1 MTRFLQL
8 VMKIRDMLK
17 ATSKALFIIY
27 ASVPLGHCQN
37 PSQLSNVETALPDNT
52 PAIEAVKSK
61 ENYLSLEELLKT
73 EVPEL
78 AKENA
83 ATNENWRLLIDS
95 LSRSD
100 FQEADKFAQTLLT
113 DKSVLAPLRFEL
125 CVVYKD
131 ISFIDP
137 DTQKTDSPALV
148 QILKN
153 DKTLNEIRS
162 EKQALLNERP
172 LVYKKIEDKNK
183 SKATSAL
190 IGSLIGAGLGAGLGA
205 AAGGGNAVAIGA
217 GTGAALGAAGGYGYA
232 AADSPEVRLQYIEK
246 RLQEV
251 TIEDSTLE
259 SRQNQ
264 LRLQLS
270 QEERQKENE
279 AVKSLAALKERALRL
294 MDRFAAEN
302 EFQPSIAIGNAF
314 LKLRGMDAEVSLK
327 SAEIFQEETRVA
339 KIVRIATVIKKEVLQ
354 ILNKES
360 SSTKPWTAFA
370 ELQKKIQMV
379 KNSIQDNKYIKILEK
394 ELFGLQEDLE
404 MTMRTASKQRE
415 SLVSLAERDAEDA
428 FPKIESYGAFY
439 QDDPEFSSSWLRVK
453 DLRQKQAEEKV
464 QYYMS
469 SVEAVL
475 LADPERAKVLLSELL
490 DKEVPPIQRSILE
503 AKIASAFKR
512 LHGHEI
518 KLIRADVDEA
528 HSFLSKYA
536 LETGAEPANV
546 DLSKLKGDLKFDQYK
561 EREDTTMSGGLDVDI
576 PILASG
582 GIQGKLKKSSA
593 SNSAEAR
600 AGIENQTKL
609 FSFTTRLFI
618 GIENINRCL
627 SLLEGANVRT
637 KELRKDKNLDKSLAG
652 RLDGLSRS
660 IEISLLEL
668 KAFRSNEI
676 NARKYSWAAIS
687 SGLCLTVLA
696 GAGGLIKIAR
706 RKSK

>member
-1 MTRFLQL
+1 
-8 VMKIRDMLK
+8 MKIRDMLK

-125 CVVYKD
+125 CVIYKD
-131 ISFIDP
+131 ISFIDA

-162 EKQALLNERP
+162 EKQALLKERP
-172 LVYKKIEDKNK
+172 LAYKKIEDKNK

-294 MDRFAAEN
+294 MDRFATEN

-354 ILNKES
+354 N
-360 SSTKPWTAFA
+360 
-370 ELQKKIQMV
+370 
-379 KNSIQDNKYIKILEK
+379 
-394 ELFGLQEDLE
+394 
-404 MTMRTASKQRE
+404 
-415 SLVSLAERDAEDA
+415 
-428 FPKIESYGAFY
+428 IE
-439 QDDPEFSSSWLRVK
+439 
-453 DLRQKQAEEKV
+453 
-464 QYYMS
+464 
-469 SVEAVL
+469 
-475 LADPERAKVLLSELL
+475 
-490 DKEVPPIQRSILE
+490 
-503 AKIASAFKR
+503 
-512 LHGHEI
+512 
-518 KLIRADVDEA
+518 
-528 HSFLSKYA
+528 
-536 LETGAEPANV
+536 
-546 DLSKLKGDLKFDQYK
+546 
-561 EREDTTMSGGLDVDI
+561 
-576 PILASG
+576 
-582 GIQGKLKKSSA
+582 
-593 SNSAEAR
+593 
-600 AGIENQTKL
+600 
-609 FSFTTRLFI
+609 
-618 GIENINRCL
+618 
-627 SLLEGANVRT
+627 
-637 KELRKDKNLDKSLAG
+637 
-652 RLDGLSRS
+652 
-660 IEISLLEL
+660 
-668 KAFRSNEI
+668 
-676 NARKYSWAAIS
+676 
-687 SGLCLTVLA
+687 
-696 GAGGLIKIAR
+696 
-706 RKSK
+706 